1 MPSSVLLAVDALA
14 GAAVLAYIALHVRRL
29 KKRPKAVADLMDH
42 QLLAGKDKWLG
53 GVLGADG
60 CIYGIP
66 QCAVSVIKI
75 DPKKQQVS
83 TIGTLP
89 GGGWKW
95 HGGVTGPDGC
105 IYGIPA
111 NADTVLKI
119 DPMTQEVMTLPFRY
133 TCHHRD
139 DGKYKYLG
147 GVLGP
152 DGRIY
157 CIPSDADRVL
167 RIDPA
172 TNECVEIGE
181 TLEGRVDLKCN
192 KWQNGFLARDG
203 QARTPNPALYPRT
216 PNPEP
221 RTPNPNP

>member
-1 MPSSVLLAVDALA
+1 MTT
-14 GAAVLAYIALHVRRL
+14 
-29 KKRPKAVADLMDH
+29 
-42 QLLAGKDKWLG
+42 LG
-53 GVLGADG
+53 GPFPGASPTGKHKWYGGLLGGDG

-75 DPKKQQVS
+75 DPKNQQVS
-83 TIGTLP
+83 TIGKLP

-139 DGKYKYLG
+139 DGKYSTWVVCSVPTAG
-147 GVLGP
+147 
-152 DGRIY
+152 
-157 CIPSDADRVL
+157 STAS
-167 RIDPA
+167 
-172 TNECVEIGE
+172 
-181 TLEGRVDLKCN
+181 
-192 KWQNGFLARDG
+192 
-203 QARTPNPALYPRT
+203 PRT
-216 PNPEP
+216 PTACCASTRPP
-221 RTPNPNP
+221 TSASRSGRP